1 VWTERQ
7 DLEPRLGPFD
17 PNAVLDEIRS
27 LVPAYR
33 SRHVDLSGLKRLA
46 TLIQAVGVEELLI
59 TPSKEDLFSSG
70 SLGRYC
76 SALANGMENH
86 ILLPYERDSGDPEL
100 LAEAREWNDPGSVRP
115 GS

>member
-33 SRHVDLSGLKRLA
+33 SRHVDLSGLNRLVLNR
-46 TLIQAVGVEELLI
+46 TVGRI
-59 TPSKEDLFSSG
+59 SG
-70 SLGRYC
+70 CEHGRI
-76 SALANGMENH
+76 A
-86 ILLPYERDSGDPEL
+86 DSGRNHHPD
-100 LAEAREWNDPGSVRP
+100 RP
-115 GS
+115 GVPPLKM